1 MATATPNYDPAE
13 IAKFE
18 ALAARWW
25 DPHSEFKPLHD
36 INPLRL
42 KFIDERVGLKGKRVL
57 DVGCGGGVLA
67 ESMAVLGA
75 QVTGIDMGEA
85 PLAVAKLHIKESGL
99 RIEYLHASAEDL
111 ARERPGAFDVVTCLE
126 VLEHVPD
133 PASTVAAC
141 AQLVRPGGQVF
152 FATINR
158 NPKSFLFAIVGA
170 EYLLRLLP
178 RGTHEYLKFVKP
190 SELES
195 ACRHAGLAVRE
206 LTGMHYNPFMRS
218 YALGPGVDVNYLAY
232 CVRGEQD
239 LSQNTSF

>member
-1 MATATPNYDPAE
+1 MIQPGQNVDPAE

-99 RIEYLHASAEDL
+99 RIE
-111 ARERPGAFDVVTCLE
+111 
-126 VLEHVPD
+126 
-133 PASTVAAC
+133 
-141 AQLVRPGGQVF
+141 
-152 FATINR
+152 
-158 NPKSFLFAIVGA
+158 
-170 EYLLRLLP
+170 
-178 RGTHEYLKFVKP
+178 
-190 SELES
+190 
-195 ACRHAGLAVRE
+195 
-206 LTGMHYNPFMRS
+206 
-218 YALGPGVDVNYLAY
+218 
-232 CVRGEQD
+232 
-239 LSQNTSF
+239 